1 MATIEIPGL
10 QRIQVCHRNSSMGS
24 GAHLVLIDLHTH
36 IWASDMAME
45 CRSRGEK
52 DLGTAA
58 MEVQSRVG
66 NVVED
71 PRNLPP
77 VMLMDED

>member
-1 MATIEIPGL
+1 MLIGL
-10 QRIQVCHRNSSMGS
+10 H
-24 GAHLVLIDLHTH
+24 AHTCFSRTWL
-36 IWASDMAME
+36 SDMAMG